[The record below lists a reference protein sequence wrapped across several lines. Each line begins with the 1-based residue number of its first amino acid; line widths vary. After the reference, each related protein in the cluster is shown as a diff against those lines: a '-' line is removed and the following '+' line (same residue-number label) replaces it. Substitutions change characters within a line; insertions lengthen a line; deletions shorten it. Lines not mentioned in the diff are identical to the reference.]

1 MCGVVGYVGQQQ
13 ALPLLLEG
21 LRRLEYRGYDSSGV
35 ALQRGTKPQLA
46 VFKRAGKLE
55 NLTTA
60 LPAKVRATCGIGHTR
75 WATHGEPSDINAHPH
90 TDTAAQIAVVHNGIV
105 ENAAEL
111 RARLQESGVVFLS
124 ETDTEVLAHL
134 IAEQQALLP
143 EPDLTIAVRLSL
155 KQVTG
160 AYGLL
165 VMDTRQPQTLVAA
178 RLGSPLLLGIGD
190 KELFAASDLGALVR
204 HTQQVI
210 YLEEGDIATL
220 TPQGYAIS
228 TMDATD
234 RQAMPITVTAE
245 TASFDKNGFAHF
257 TLKEIHE
264 QVEVLQRV
272 LSGRLDERFATAR
285 LDGLNLSAKDRL
297 GVRRIKI
304 LGCGSAFIAASIGAR
319 TIERLARIPCDAEPA
334 AEFRYRNPII
344 EEDTLYFAVSQS
356 GETFDT
362 LAAVQEVQR
371 KGGTVL
377 GVVNSVGSSIAR
389 ACDGG
394 LYLHA
399 GAEVAVVS
407 TKTFT
412 ATLAAFC
419 LIGLYFARGRDL
431 SHSEGVGVVQAL
443 QKLPEQVAQ
452 LLTRSADYAAVAKQ
466 VAHYE
471 HAYFVGRNEGYFLAM
486 EGSLKLKEISYIHAE
501 AYAASELKHGPL
513 ALISEATPTIALV
526 PEDDLLAKNLSTI
539 SEVQARKGPVWIV
552 GQGAVPNETD
562 VLQVMSA
569 HPVTTPILMSL
580 PLQLLAY
587 YVALER
593 GCDVDQ
599 PRNLAKSVTVE

>member
-35 ALQRGTKPQLA
+35 ALQRGAKPKLA
-46 VFKRAGKLE
+46 VFKRSGKLD
-55 NLTTA
+55 NLTAA
-60 LPAKVRATCGIGHTR
+60 LPSKVRATCGIGHTR
-75 WATHGEPSDINAHPH
+75 WATHGEPSDVNAHPH
-90 TDTAAQIAVVHNGIV
+90 TDAAARIAVVHNGIL

-111 RARLQESGVVFLS
+111 RARLQGDGVEFLS

-143 EPDLTIAVRLSL
+143 EPDLTTAVRLSL

-160 AYGLL
+160 AYGIL
-165 VMDTRQPQTLVAA
+165 VIDARQPQTVVAA

-190 KELFAASDLGALVR
+190 KELFAASDVGALVR

-210 YLEEGDIATL
+210 YLEEGDVATL
-220 TPQGYAIS
+220 TPQGYSIT
-228 TMDATD
+228 TMDAMD
-234 RQAMPITVTAE
+234 RQAVPVTIAAE
-245 TASFDKNGFAHF
+245 AVSFDKNGFAHF

-399 GAEVAVVS
+399 GAEIAVVS

-412 ATLAAFC
+412 ATLTAFC

-431 SHSEGVGVVQAL
+431 SHSDGAGVVQAL

-452 LLTRSADYAAVAKQ
+452 LLARSADYAVIAKQ
-466 VAHYE
+466 VARYD

-513 ALISEATPTIALV
+513 ALVSEATPTIALV

-539 SEVQARKGPVWIV
+539 AEVQARKGPVWIV
-552 GQGAVPNETD
+552 GQGAVPNETET
-562 VLQVMSA
+562 LQVMSA

>member
-21 LRRLEYRGYDSSGV
+21 LRRLEYRGYDSAGV
-35 ALQRGTKPQLA
+35 ALQRGAKPKLA
-46 VFKRAGKLE
+46 VFKRSGKLE
-55 NLTTA
+55 NLIET
-60 LPAKVRATCGIGHTR
+60 LPAKVSATCGIGHTR
-75 WATHGEPSDINAHPH
+75 WATHGEPSDVNAHPH
-90 TDTAAQIAVVHNGIV
+90 TDAAQQIAVVHNGIL

-111 RARLQESGVVFLS
+111 RARLQASGVKFQS
-124 ETDTEVLAHL
+124 DTDTEVLAHL
-134 IAEQQALLP
+134 VAEQQAQLP
-143 EPDLTIAVRLSL
+143 TPDITTAVRLSL

-160 AYGLL
+160 AYGIL
-165 VMDTRQPQTLVAA
+165 VTDIRQPQTLVAA

-190 KELFAASDLGALVR
+190 KELFAASDLGAIVR

-210 YLEEGDIATL
+210 YLEEGDVATL
-220 TPQGYAIS
+220 TPDGYAI
-228 TMDATD
+228 TTLDATD
-234 RQAMPITVTAE
+234 RTALPVTVSE
-245 TASFDKNGFAHF
+245 QLESFDKDGFEHY

-264 QVEVLQRV
+264 QVAVLQRV

-285 LDGLNLSAKDRL
+285 LDGLNLSPKARL

-334 AEFRYRNPII
+334 AEFRYRNPIV

-377 GVVNSVGSSIAR
+377 GVVNAVGSSIAR

-431 SHSEGVGVVQAL
+431 AHSEGAAVVEALQAL
-443 QKLPEQVAQ
+443 PAQVSQLLERAPEYQAIAAQ
-452 LLTRSADYAAVAKQ
+452 LAV
-466 VAHYE
+466 YD

-513 ALISEATPTIALV
+513 ALVSASTPTVALV
-526 PEDDLLAKNLSTI
+526 PEDELLSKNLSTI
-539 SEVQARKGPVWIV
+539 AEVRARKGPVWIV
-552 GQGAVPNETD
+552 GQGAVPTETPA
-562 VLQVMSA
+562 LQIMSA
-569 HPVTTPILMSL
+569 HPVVTPILMSL

-593 GCDVDQ
+593 GCDVDR

>member
-13 ALPLLLEG
+13 VLPLLLEG

-46 VFKRAGKLE
+46 VFKRQGKLE
-55 NLTTA
+55 NLVAA

-75 WATHGEPSDINAHPH
+75 WATHGEPNDVNAHPH
-90 TDTAAQIAVVHNGIV
+90 TDAAGQVAVVHNGIV
-105 ENAAEL
+105 ENASEL
-111 RARLQESGVVFLS
+111 RVRLQATGVEFQS
-124 ETDTEVLAHL
+124 ETDTEVLVHL

-143 EPDLTIAVRLSL
+143 EVDLTTAVRLSL
-155 KQVTG
+155 KQVVG
-160 AYGLL
+160 AYGIL
-165 VMDTRQPQTLVAA
+165 VMDVRQPQTLVAA
-178 RLGSPLLLGIGD
+178 RLGSPLLLGVGD
-190 KELFAASDLGALVR
+190 NELFAASDLGALVR
-204 HTQQVI
+204 HTQQVV

-220 TPQGYAIS
+220 TPKGYVIT
-228 TMDATD
+228 TMDAQV
-234 RQAMPITVTAE
+234 RQALPVTVSEEAE
-245 TASFDKNGFAHF
+245 NFDKNGFAHF

-264 QVEVLQRV
+264 QVDVLQRV

-377 GVVNSVGSSIAR
+377 GVVNNVGSSIAR

-399 GAEVAVVS
+399 GAEIAVVS

-431 SHSEGVGVVQAL
+431 SHSEGAAVVQAL

-452 LLTRSADYAAVAKQ
+452 LLKQAPDYAAVAKE
-466 VAHYE
+466 VARFD
-471 HAYFVGRNEGYFLAM
+471 HAYFVGRNEGYYLAM

-513 ALISEATPTIALV
+513 ALVSETTPTIAIV
-526 PEDDLLAKNLSTI
+526 PEDDLVAKNLSTI
-539 SEVQARKGPVWIV
+539 AEVKARKGQVWVV
-552 GQGAVPNETD
+552 GQGTVPND
-562 VLQVMSA
+562 SVQLQVMSA
-569 HPVTTPILMSL
+569 HPVTTPILMAL

-593 GCDVDQ
+593 DCDVDQ